1 MKSWPLWPWKK
12 VELFFALLKN
22 ICIFFS
28 SFRYNA
34 LVDLLAKYE
43 DEVQKLEK
51 ENKDFRLSVTDVDF
65 TSINI
70 TKQESGQYTH
80 IEYRRVVDEK
90 DYFEGMCCY

>member
-1 MKSWPLWPWKK
+1 MKSWPLWPWKN
-12 VELFFALLKN
+12 VEIFFCPVQN
-22 ICIFFS
+22 CIFFS